1 MSDVPHILIVEDV
14 PTDAELAERE
24 VRQVLPNC
32 EVLRVETREEF
43 LAALSSFHPDVILS
57 DYMLPSFDGMAALK
71 LAQEHTPD
79 VPFILVTGSM
89 NEETAVECM
98 KAGACDYVIKEH
110 LKRLGSALLSGLD
123 QRRLRKEKK
132 LAEQTLAE
140 SELRYRALADSG
152 QALIWTSGAD
162 KLCDYFNQP
171 WLLFTGRTMEQ
182 EFGNGWA
189 EGVHPEDLARCLQ
202 IFHTAFDRREQFSM
216 EYRLRHA
223 SGEYRW
229 IQDVGKPRCDGKGA
243 FLGYIGHCLDIT
255 ERKQAEEALRKSER
269 RHRIVADNTYGWEFW
284 LDPQGRFLYCSPSCK
299 RITGQEAAAFVA
311 DATLMNRIIH
321 PDDQV
326 RYAEHAKEARET
338 KRACEIE
345 FRIVRPDGA
354 ERWIGHVCQ
363 PILDENGASMGIR
376 GSNHD
381 ITERKQAESERKL
394 LTTAIEQAAET
405 VIITD
410 TQGNI
415 QYVNPAFES
424 ITGYTR
430 AEALGQNPRFLKSGQ
445 QDAAFYRTLW
455 STIDGGNT
463 WCGRLINKRK
473 DGTNYTEEAA
483 ISPVR
488 NEAGVI
494 VNYVAVKRD
503 VTQELNLEAQLF
515 ESQKMESIGRLA
527 GGIAHDFNNLLTII
541 NGYSDLVMQNLAGI
555 DPLREQLTAIR
566 NAGERAAGLTQQ
578 LLAFSRRQVIAPT
591 VLNLNDVVTDTEK
604 MLRRLIG
611 EDIELKTILDE
622 SLGNV
627 SADAGQLNQVLMNLT
642 VNARDA
648 MPDGGKLTFETSN
661 ANIDVSFA
669 FPHSDVLPGR
679 YVLLTVTDTGVGMD
693 RQTLQNIFEPF
704 FTTKKP
710 GTGTGLGLAT
720 VYGILKQSKG
730 WIWAESEPGQ
740 GTTFKLCFPRVDAP
754 VDITVES
761 KVADVESLGG
771 AETILVVEDQVEV
784 RQLAVEVLRS
794 YGYQV
799 LEAANGGDALLL
811 CERNSAPIHLM
822 VTDVIM
828 PGMTGRELA
837 QRLQQIRP
845 DTKVLYISGYAAEVI
860 ANKGILEHG
869 VAYLPKPFAPNSLA
883 RKVREVLGNRSSEK
897 TILVVDD
904 ERGIRKLLHEILE
917 SAGYEVL
924 EAANGKEAMRV
935 VKNHEVDVVLTD
947 IVMPEQEGI
956 ETVRALRTEYPQIRV
971 IVMSGAFDG
980 QYLKVAKML
989 GAHATLEKPILS
1001 HQLLQTVYE
1010 VMWK

>member
-24 VRQVLPNC
+24 VRQVLPDC
-32 EVLRVETREEF
+32 EFLRVETREEF
-43 LAALSSFHPDVILS
+43 LAALSSFRPDVILS

-110 LKRLGSALLSGLD
+110 LRRLGSALLSGLD
-123 QRRLRKEKK
+123 QQRLRKEKQF
-132 LAEQTLAE
+132 AEQTLAE

-182 EFGNGWA
+182 ELGNGWV
-189 EGVHPEDLARCLQ
+189 EGVHPEDLARCLR

-229 IQDVGKPRCDGKGA
+229 IQDVGKPRFDGKGV

-255 ERKQAEEALRKSER
+255 ERKQS
-269 RHRIVADNTYGWEFW
+269 
-284 LDPQGRFLYCSPSCK
+284 
-299 RITGQEAAAFVA
+299 
-311 DATLMNRIIH
+311 
-321 PDDQV
+321 
-326 RYAEHAKEARET
+326 
-338 KRACEIE
+338 
-345 FRIVRPDGA
+345 
-354 ERWIGHVCQ
+354 
-363 PILDENGASMGIR
+363 
-376 GSNHD
+376 
-381 ITERKQAESERKL
+381 ESERKL

-405 VIITD
+405 IIITD
-410 TQGNI
+410 TQGII

-424 ITGYTR
+424 TTGYTR
-430 AEALGQNPRFLKSGQ
+430 AEALGQHPPFLLKSCQ
-445 QDAAFYRTLW
+445 QDAPLYGKVWNTLH
-455 STIDGGNT
+455 GGKT
-463 WCGRLINKRK
+463 WTGRLVNQRK
-473 DGTNYTEEAA
+473 DGTNYTEDAA

-494 VNYVAVKRD
+494 VNYVAVNRD

-693 RQTLQNIFEPF
+693 SQTLQNIFEPF

-710 GTGTGLGLAT
+710 GYGTGLGLAT

-730 WIWAESEPGQ
+730 WIWAESKPGQ
-740 GTTFKLCFPRVDAP
+740 GTIFKLCFPRVDAP

-761 KVADVESLGG
+761 NVADVESLGG

-845 DTKVLYISGYAAEVI
+845 DTKVLYMSGYATDVI
-860 ANKGILEHG
+860 ANKGILESG
-869 VAYLPKPFAPNSLA
+869 VAHLPKPFAPSSLA
-883 RKVREVLGNRSSEK
+883 RKVREVLGAQTSKK
-897 TILVVDD
+897 TVLVVDD

-924 EAANGKEAMRV
+924 EAANGKEAMRL

-956 ETVRALRTEYPQIRV
+956 ETVRALRTEYPQIRI

-1010 VMWK
+1010 VM